1 LIAVRVW
8 LINPYGPIPGEGW
21 RDYRFTLMARA
32 LAERGHEVT
41 WFTATFAHQS
51 KQQRAAG
58 WERREVSERF
68 AIELVPTPSYSR
80 NISIGR
86 LWFES
91 IFGERVFQRG
101 KSLARPDVI
110 LAADPPQFCGD
121 AGRRLA
127 RHHHA
132 SFVTDCF
139 DLWPELFVAAAPWPL
154 RWLVSIA
161 ALPFRML
168 RRRNLRATSLAIA
181 VAETYRVLLKREG
194 ARRTVTI
201 PIGIDV
207 GAFTPHGMRAD
218 DGCHSERAV
227 GGGRGIPSPR
237 SDTRLSL
244 VYAGSLGEHYDLDSL
259 LNVIATM
266 PEVRLTIAGRGPSEE
281 RLRERA
287 ASMPNVTFAGAVE
300 VSKLSELYAAA
311 DIGLAP
317 YRAGS
322 TVALPTKLFD
332 YLAAGLPVITS
343 LDSEVSALIEEAGA
357 GVRYKAGDA
366 GSLRAAIVALSDPVR
381 RGPMATAA
389 RTLAMRFDARVL
401 YAQFAGAIES
411 LVRS

>member
-1 LIAVRVW
+1 M
-8 LINPYGPIPGEGW
+8 NPYGPIPGEGW

-41 WFTATFAHQS
+41 WFTAAFAHQS

-80 NISIGR
+80 NISVAR
-86 LWFES
+86 LWFEHL
-91 IFGERVFQRG
+91 FARRVLKRG
-101 KSLARPDVI
+101 RTLPRPDMI
-110 LAADPPQFCGD
+110 LAVDPPQFCGA
-121 AGRRLA
+121 AGRKLA

-132 SFVTDCF
+132 SFIIDCF
-139 DLWPELFVAAAPWPL
+139 DLWPELFIAAAPKSL

-168 RRRNLRATSLAIA
+168 RGRNLRATSLAIA
-181 VAETYRVLLKREG
+181 VAETYRVILEHEG

-207 GAFTPHGMRAD
+207 DAFAPRVQ
-218 DGCHSERAV
+218 RV
-227 GGGRGIPSPR
+227 GDHIA
-237 SDTRLSL
+237 L
-244 VYAGSLGEHYDLDSL
+244 VYAGSLGEHYDLDIL
-259 LNVIATM
+259 LDVVSTM
-266 PEVRLTIAGRGPSEE
+266 PEVRLTIAGRGPAEE

-287 ASMPNVTFAGAVE
+287 ALLPNVIFAGAVD
-300 VSKLSELYAAA
+300 VAKLSKLYASA

-322 TVALPTKLFD
+322 TVALPTKFFD

-343 LDSEVSALIEEAGA
+343 LDSEVSTLIEKAGA
-357 GVRYKAGDA
+357 GVRYRAGDA
-366 GSLRAAIVALSDPVR
+366 ASLRAAIVALSDSAR
-381 RGPMATAA
+381 REPMATAA
-389 RTLAMRFDARVL
+389 RALAMRFDARVL
-401 YAQFAGAIES
+401 YAQFADAIES
-411 LVRS
+411 LVRP

>member
-1 LIAVRVW
+1 VRVW

-51 KQQRAAG
+51 KRQRAAG
-58 WERREVSERF
+58 WERREVGERF

-80 NISIGR
+80 NISIAR

-91 IFGERVFQRG
+91 VFGERVFQRG

-139 DLWPELFVAAAPWPL
+139 DLWPELFVAAAPWSL

-168 RRRNLRATSLAIA
+168 RRRNLRATSLAVA
-181 VAETYRVLLKREG
+181 VAETYRALLEREG

-207 GAFTPHGMRAD
+207 DAFAPHEQRAAD
-218 DGCHSERAV
+218 R
-227 GGGRGIPSPR
+227 I
-237 SDTRLSL
+237 TL
-244 VYAGSLGEHYDLDSL
+244 VYAGSLGEHYDLDTL
-259 LNVIATM
+259 LDVIATM
-266 PEVRLTIAGRGPSEE
+266 PEVRLTIAGRGPAEN
-281 RLRERA
+281 RLRARA
-287 ASMPNVTFAGAVE
+287 ASLPNVTFAGAVD
-300 VSKLSELYAAA
+300 VAILSELYAAA

-343 LDSEVSALIEEAGA
+343 LDSEVSMLIEEAGA
-357 GVRYKAGDA
+357 GVRYQAGDA
-366 GSLRAAIVALSDPVR
+366 ASLRAAIVALSNPAR

-389 RTLAMRFDARVL
+389 RALAMRFDARVL
-401 YAQFAGAIES
+401 YAQFADAVES
-411 LVRS
+411 LVRP

>member
-1 LIAVRVW
+1 MASRQQPRALGAPTIRVW
-8 LINPYGPIPGEGW
+8 LLNPYGPIPGEGW

-68 AIELVPTPSYSR
+68 AIELVPTPSYRR
-80 NISIGR
+80 NIGVAR
-86 LWFES
+86 LWFEQL
-91 IFGERVFQRG
+91 FARRVNKRG
-101 KSLARPDVI
+101 RALSHPDVI
-110 LAADPPQFCGD
+110 LAADPPQFCGA

-132 SFVTDCF
+132 FFVTDCF
-139 DLWPELFVAAAPWPL
+139 DLWPELFVAAAPYSLRFLVNAAVAPL
-154 RWLVSIA
+154 RK
-161 ALPFRML
+161 L

-181 VAETYRVLLKREG
+181 VAETYRRVLEREG

-207 GAFTPHGMRAD
+207 NAFAPHEKRARD
-218 DGCHSERAV
+218 HVA
-227 GGGRGIPSPR
+227 
-237 SDTRLSL
+237 L
-244 VYAGSLGEHYDLDSL
+244 VYAGSLGEHYDLDTL
-259 LNVIATM
+259 LDVLATM
-266 PEVRLTIAGRGPSEE
+266 PKVRLTIAGRGPAEE
-281 RLRERA
+281 RLRRRS
-287 ASMPNVTFAGAVE
+287 ASLPNVFFAGAVGVE
-300 VSKLSELYAAA
+300 KLSELYAAS
-311 DIGLAP
+311 DVGLAP
-317 YRAGS
+317 YQAGS

-343 LDSEVSALIEEAGA
+343 LDSEVSTLIEDAHA

-366 GSLRAAIVALSDPVR
+366 ASLRAAIVALSDPSR

-389 RTLAMRFDARVL
+389 RELAMRFDARPL
-401 YAQFAGAIES
+401 YAQFADAIEA

>member
-1 LIAVRVW
+1 MRVW
-8 LINPYGPIPGEGW
+8 LLNPYGPIPGEGW

-51 KQQRAAG
+51 KQRRAAG

-80 NISIGR
+80 NISFAR
-86 LWFES
+86 LWFEHV
-91 IFGERVFQRG
+91 FARRVDKRG
-101 KSLARPDVI
+101 RSLSRPDAI
-110 LAADPPQFCGD
+110 LAADPPQFCGA

-127 RHHHA
+127 RHHRA
-132 SFVTDCF
+132 AFVTDCF
-139 DLWPELFVAAAPWPL
+139 DLWPELFVAAAPSSL
-154 RWLVSIA
+154 RWLVSMA
-161 ALPFRML
+161 AIPFRIL

-181 VAETYRVLLKREG
+181 VAESYRIVLEREG

-207 GAFTPHGMRAD
+207 AAFAPHGHRAA
-218 DGCHSERAV
+218 EKLA
-227 GGGRGIPSPR
+227 
-237 SDTRLSL
+237 L
-244 VYAGSLGEHYDLDSL
+244 VYAGSLGEHYDLDTL
-259 LNVIATM
+259 LDVVATM
-266 PEVRLTIAGRGPSEE
+266 PEVTLTIAGRGPAEE
-281 RLRERA
+281 RLRQRA
-287 ASMPNVTFAGAVE
+287 ASLTNVTFAGAVD
-300 VSKLSELYAAA
+300 VAKLSELYAGA

-343 LDSEVSALIEEAGA
+343 LDSEVSTLIDEAGA

-366 GSLRAAIVALSDPVR
+366 GSLRAAIVALSDPAR
-381 RGPMATAA
+381 REPMATAA
-389 RTLAMRFDARVL
+389 RALAMRFDARAL
-401 YAQFAGAIES
+401 YAQFAEAIES